1 MLMTFSS
8 FWKNKRLVQTITL
21 SLPYNFQLQRGLP
34 ALLEIQANR
43 GNSVDYQWGNVLTTQ
58 DLWECMKAIGFF
70 SLSLPDYIK
79 ERARTNIARA
89 THQTRSMRGHEALLD
104 PDGHHRCSRR
114 VLLVYSAFSLS
125 LLVGPC
131 VTLFPL
137 ILEGNIKIMWQPAG
151 TIHLRFNVSF
161 FYITSDHLSLL

>member
-1 MLMTFSS
+1 
-8 FWKNKRLVQTITL
+8 
-21 SLPYNFQLQRGLP
+21 
-34 ALLEIQANR
+34 
-43 GNSVDYQWGNVLTTQ
+43 
-58 DLWECMKAIGFF
+58 MKAIGVFF

-79 ERARTNIARA
+79 DRKRTNIARA

-114 VLLVYSAFSLS
+114 VSLVYSAFSLS

-131 VTLFPL
+131 FPLFPL

-161 FYITSDHLSLL
+161 FISHLIISLFCRFMSRSLKRNRQRGSERACAPSFNFEYVML